1 MGDADMKRL
10 LIAVLFLSMFSLP
23 AHSLALSCEEPPPP
37 EIAYGEYDAV
47 IIGNVEKISE
57 SMSAKTM
64 TVRVEKSFKGVDRE
78 IITVKEDLTWGQ
90 SQLHSSLLFF
100 LNKEGENWVHPL
112 CSPTT
117 ADTEL
122 ADAVFADKEELVLE
136 DAENNSTG
144 WRVAILLGAV
154 IAVSALALQ
163 KIRR

>member
-1 MGDADMKRL
+1 MKK
-10 LIAVLFLSMFSLP
+10 LIIVLLFLSIVLWPEYSR
-23 AHSLALSCEEPPPP
+23 ALSCEEPAPP
-37 EIAYGEYDAV
+37 EIAYEEYDAV
-47 IIGNVEKISE
+47 IIGTIEEISE
-57 SMSAKTM
+57 STSVKTM

-78 IITVKEDLTWGQ
+78 IITVKEDLMWGQ

-117 ADTEL
+117 ANTDL

-136 DAENNSTG
+136 DAENNSIN
-144 WRVAILLGAV
+144 WRLFILLGA
-154 IAVSALALQ
+154 ILAVSAAALQ

>member
-1 MGDADMKRL
+1 MGDAHMKRL
-10 LIAVLFLSMFSLP
+10 LIAVLFLSMFLLP
-23 AHSLALSCEEPPPP
+23 AHSQALSCEEPPPP

-47 IIGNVEKISE
+47 IIGTVEKISE

-64 TVRVEKSFKGVDRE
+64 TVRVEKSFKGVGRE

-90 SQLHSSLLFF
+90 SQLDSSLLFF

-117 ADTEL
+117 ADTDL
-122 ADAVFADKEELVLE
+122 ADAVFVDKEELVLKS
-136 DAENNSTG
+136 AENNPTG
-144 WRVAILLGAV
+144 WRLAILLGA
-154 IAVSALALQ
+154 ILAVSAAALQ

>member
-1 MGDADMKRL
+1 MGNADMKRL

-23 AHSLALSCEEPPPP
+23 AHSLALSCEEPPP

-47 IIGNVEKISE
+47 IIGTVEKISE

-117 ADTEL
+117 ADTDL
-122 ADAVFADKEELVLE
+122 ADTVFADKEELVLQS
-136 DAENNSTG
+136 AENNPTG
-144 WRVAILLGAV
+144 WQLAILLGA
-154 IAVSALALQ
+154 ILAVSAGALQ